1 MKYLPQGAFLV
12 AAAALFIATPR
23 DEAHGQ
29 TQCPQGATPGSMACG
44 PDNNGY
50 AGPSGPQLYRKRLD
64 GFGGFAYNIDTG
76 QVYKSSQPGT
86 SIRRSEE
93 RAMISCRQPLHDPEW
108 SMTVSPHPD
117 AQCAPILA
125 WQNGCAAV
133 TEGQVNGQRQFFAVK
148 TNSKS
153 SARTRSL
160 QACEQ
165 SGATQCTPAHEAH
178 CTKPVNRIY
187 ER

>member
-1 MKYLPQGAFLV
+1 MQFLPQSALV
-12 AAAALFIATPR
+12 LAALAIFIASPS
-23 DEAHGQ
+23 DEALGQ
-29 TQCPQGATPGSMACG
+29 TQCPQGATPGSVVCG
-44 PDNNGY
+44 PDNNGQQGY
-50 AGPSGPQLYRKRLD
+50 SGPQLYRKKLD
-64 GFGGFAYNIDTG
+64 GFGGFAYNTETG
-76 QVYKSSQPGT
+76 QVYRSSEPGT
-86 SIRRSEE
+86 SLQRSED

-117 AQCAPILA
+117 ASCAPILA
-125 WQNGCAAV
+125 WKNGCAAV
-133 TEGQVNGQRQFFAVK
+133 TEGRVNGQRQYFSVK

-165 SGATQCTPAHEAH
+165 SGATQCTRVHDAVCA
-178 CTKPVNRIY
+178 KPVNRIY